1 MIASARRAEL
11 SRGQRAEGDAVDAV
25 ESVEAV
31 ERSVG
36 HPDAI
41 RIPD

>member
-25 ESVEAV
+25 ESVE
-31 ERSVG
+31 RSVG

>member
-1 MIASARRAEL
+1 MIASARRADV
-11 SRGQRAEGDAVDAV
+11 SRGQRADGDAVEA
-25 ESVEAV
+25 VEAV

-36 HPDAI
+36 HPESI

>member
-25 ESVEAV
+25 EAV